1 MNINKLLI
9 FGATGGTGREL
20 VKQALEQGYM
30 VTAFVRNPSKLGIE
44 HKNLNTFQGDVT
56 DFEAVKRA
64 VKDCEAVLSALGAP
78 AKVKDNVRSN
88 GTRNI
93 IRAMEENGI
102 KRFVCM
108 TTLGIG
114 DSREILPFYFKY
126 LIVPFILKDAFA
138 DSERQENLIMQ
149 SNLDWTIVR
158 PANLT
163 DGERTGTYQ
172 HGFGTDA
179 RTKIKISRADVA
191 DFMLKQL
198 NDDKYLRKTPGIS
211 Y

>member
-1 MNINKLLI
+1 MNTKNLLI
-9 FGATGGTGREL
+9 VGATGGTGRQL
-20 VKQALEQGYM
+20 VKQALEQNQT
-30 VTAFVRNPSKLGIE
+30 VTAFVRNPAKLGLE
-44 HKNLNTFQGDVT
+44 HKNLSILQGDVT

-64 VKDCEAVLSALGAP
+64 VKNCDAVLSALGAP
-78 AKVKDNVRSN
+78 AKVKDNVRSI

-93 IRAMEENGI
+93 IRAMEETGVQ
-102 KRFVCM
+102 RFICM

-126 LIVPFILKDAFA
+126 LIVPLILKEAFA

-149 SNLDWTIVR
+149 SRLNWTIVR

-163 DGERTGTYQ
+163 DGARTGTYQ
-172 HGFGTDA
+172 HGFAATA
-179 RTKIKISRADVA
+179 KTKLKISRADVA

-198 NDDKYLRKTPGIS
+198 NDDNYLRKTPGIS